1 MLPRQ
6 NVTRQVVTRQNVT
19 RQNVTRQIVTRQNA
33 AEPFGRNQLATGK
46 IKIKRCRLAQKFLPK
61 ICTYL
66 EKVFSFHRY

>member
-1 MLPRQ
+1 MLLGKMLLGKMLPRQ
-6 NVTRQVVTRQNVT
+6 NVTGQVVT

-61 ICTYL
+61 ICT
-66 EKVFSFHRY
+66 